1 MSESNERAL
10 PASVVERC
18 AATDGRGPYG
28 GCHGVT
34 ASGVNELAAEN
45 AATPLYELAED
56 LERSYARWAA
66 GQAGHR

>member
-1 MSESNERAL
+1 MGLNTPHAL
-10 PASVVERC
+10 PTSVVERC

-45 AATPLYELAED
+45 AATPLRILADD
-56 LERSYARWAA
+56 LRVSYARWAA